1 MKKLFI
7 FLILLFLNFNYSTAQ
22 KKLTDTEKLAT
33 LSKLYGFL
41 KYYHPEV
48 ASGKFN
54 WDQACINKIHEVLKA
69 ENKSELSTIY
79 NKWIDSLGIIKKCKN
94 CKSDEIYFDKN
105 FDLSWTQDSNYFDES
120 LTKKLKHIE
129 ENRLQGDHYYVEKQP
144 IGNIKTINEPIY
156 ENFEYPTE
164 HYRLLGLFKY
174 WNVIEYF
181 FPYKYLTDQK
191 WDSVVL
197 EMIPKFRNASNQ
209 TEYQLAMKELVA
221 KIDDSHAYINLKN
234 EQYNSLPV
242 KLATIDNKAVVSGFY
257 NDSLAKINGFKL
269 GDVVVK
275 INGLDVVKET
285 EQNLKYVAGSN
296 PNGKRVRTYNKVLSG
311 KETTVNLTIERN
323 NVLKELQAS
332 RYAFKDFNY
341 GKQPSKMVAL
351 DENIGYIDMETFKRE
366 EITEIFKAFSTK
378 KAIIIDLRNYPDFIY
393 NLIARQIN
401 SKRRD
406 FALSYSPNIDYPG
419 KFTYKKPLKTGTKNK
434 GNYKGKV
441 IILVNGETISRSE
454 FTVMALQTADNV
466 VTIGNQTAG
475 ADGDVAYFEFIGNY
489 PTSISGNGILYPD
502 GTETQRKGVKID
514 IEVYPTIEGL
524 RQGRDEVLEKA
535 IEIAKQL

>member
-1 MKKLFI
+1 MCFLLI
-7 FLILLFLNFNYSTAQ
+7 FLFLNFNYSTAQ
-22 KKLTDTEKLAT
+22 KLTDTEKLAT

-54 WDQACINKIHEVLKA
+54 WDEACINQIPLVLKA
-69 ENKSELSTIY
+69 DNKSELSTIY

-105 FDLSWTQDSNYFDES
+105 FDLSWTQDATFFDET
-120 LTKKLKHIE
+120 LAKKLKYIE
-129 ENRLQGDHYYVEKQP
+129 ENRHQGKHFYVEKQP
-144 IGNIKTINEPIY
+144 VGKIKTTNEPVY

-164 HYRLLGLFKY
+164 PYRLLGLFKY

-191 WDSVVL
+191 WDSVLL

-209 TEYQLAMKELVA
+209 NDYQLAIKEVVA
-221 KIDDSHAYINLKN
+221 KIDDSHAYVNLKN
-234 EQYNSLPV
+234 EHYNSLPL
-242 KLATIDNKAVVSGFY
+242 KLANIDNKAVVSGFY
-257 NDSLAKINGFKL
+257 NDSLARTNGFEL
-269 GDVVVK
+269 GDVIVK
-275 INGLDVVKET
+275 INGLEVVKET
-285 EQNLKYVAGSN
+285 EQNLKYVSGSN
-296 PNGKRVRTYNKVLSG
+296 TYGKQVRAYYKILSG
-311 KETTVNLTIERN
+311 KETTVNVTIERN
-323 NVLKELQAS
+323 NVLKELQAN

-341 GKQPSKMVAL
+341 GKQPAKTVSL

-366 EITEIFKAFSTK
+366 EITETFKAFSSK

-393 NLIARQIN
+393 NLVARQIN
-401 SKRRD
+401 SKRSD
-406 FALSYSPNIDYPG
+406 FVLSYSPNIDYPG
-419 KFTYKKPLKTGTKNK
+419 KFTYKKPLETGTKNK

-466 VTIGNQTAG
+466 VTIGSQTAG
-475 ADGDVAYFEFIGNY
+475 ADGDVAYFEFIGSY

-502 GTETQRKGVKID
+502 ETETQRKGVKID
-514 IEVYPTIEGL
+514 IEVYPTIEAL
-524 RQGRDEVLEKA
+524 RQGRDEILEKA
-535 IEIAKQL
+535 IEIAKQQ